1 MDDSNR
7 FNDNNKHMVNRSFP
21 STQIDILNFFSTN
34 CRQMMRDE
42 RYFCD
47 PEEFRPTRYLDANKD
62 GATSDLLYDPG
73 KLVFGFGR
81 RFVHHISL
89 KA

>member
-1 MDDSNR
+1 
-7 FNDNNKHMVNRSFP
+7 
-21 STQIDILNFFSTN
+21 
-34 CRQMMRDE
+34 MMRDE
-42 RYFCD
+42 RYFRD

-81 RFVHHISL
+81 RYVLLQRRTI
-89 KA
+89 